1 MLTSLGFCMQISA
14 LVIPLPARFSNDFL
28 LTAYLKQTNIVTAVI
43 LSIVS
48 Q

>member
-1 MLTSLGFCMQISA
+1 MM
-14 LVIPLPARFSNDFL
+14 FSKVSKGSPNDFL